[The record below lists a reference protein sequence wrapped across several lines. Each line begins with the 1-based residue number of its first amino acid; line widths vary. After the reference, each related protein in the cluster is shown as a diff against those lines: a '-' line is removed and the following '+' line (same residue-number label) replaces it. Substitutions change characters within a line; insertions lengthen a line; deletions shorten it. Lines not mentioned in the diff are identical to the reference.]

1 MLCSKRVIRVYRL
14 WILIGPWMAV
24 LVVRYIVLLRH
35 FGYAIESE
43 EILFGAV
50 VAAVVKLSGSGVV
63 V

>member
-1 MLCSKRVIRVYRL
+1 
-14 WILIGPWMAV
+14 MAV